1 MTTRYLLLNMILLA
15 GLLISCNTSGK
26 EKGKKYYIIVDRT
39 SKSMISNR
47 DEREDKKDSVLA
59 TSDENAYDSCI
70 AILWGMR
77 YADSIVKETLKT
89 ELEKQGRISEYGLR
103 KQYLTWK
110 IIGYKVINDR
120 GVDIQDNISDSVK
133 RMIQAKWKNGLSD

>member
-1 MTTRYLLLNMILLA
+1 MTTRYWLLNMILLA
-15 GLLISCNTSGK
+15 GLLISCNSNGK
-26 EKGKKYYIIVDRT
+26 DKGKKYYIIVERT

-89 ELEKQGRISEYGLR
+89 ELEKQGRISEYDLR